1 MTRNN
6 NREKKKMKMK
16 TKYTKY
22 TMIYVVRSKVYIYK
36 RKHRRISTIVKGDHN
51 LRVLKSQ
58 SLNYTQKDTSS
69 LLVKISFNI
78 YIYF

>member
-1 MTRNN
+1 MWFDP
-6 NREKKKMKMK
+6 
-16 TKYTKY
+16 KYTSTNEKQ
-22 TMIYVVRSKVYIYK
+22 
-36 RKHRRISTIVKGDHN
+36 RRISTIVKGDHN